1 MSQIILITHKC
12 NVLSKS
18 YLLHSEAGCH
28 YRQHFTQLFASVS
41 FHDCEG
47 SLIAIMVSISSV
59 TTDQGETRD
68 KAMAISPSALWI
80 PFSSPL
86 FCSMKYTDQSANR
99 TLTAITDFSLLIHQA
114 WLEQNLPSLSTA
126 IRREGEQQKQGKGMI
141 SVTPLMGFTYV
152 WIFLCMPVDTAN
164 LCFCL

>member
-1 MSQIILITHKC
+1 MYFLRATCCTVKQDVITDSTSHNC
-12 NVLSKS
+12 LPQFLSMTVRDLSLLSWSPLVLSP
-18 YLLHSEAGCH
+18 
-28 YRQHFTQLFASVS
+28 
-41 FHDCEG
+41 
-47 SLIAIMVSISSV
+47 
-59 TTDQGETRD
+59 ETRD

-86 FCSMKYTDQSANR
+86 FCSMKYTDQTANR

-141 SVTPLMGFTYV
+141 SVTPLMGFTYP

>member
-1 MSQIILITHKC
+1 MYFLRATCCTVKQDVITDSTSHNC
-12 NVLSKS
+12 LPQFLSMTVRDLSLLSWSPLVLSP
-18 YLLHSEAGCH
+18 LT
-28 YRQHFTQLFASVS
+28 RVR
-41 FHDCEG
+41 
-47 SLIAIMVSISSV
+47 
-59 TTDQGETRD
+59 RD

-80 PFSSPL
+80 PFSSVFEYPPL

-141 SVTPLMGFTYV
+141 SVTPLMGFTYL